1 MLSPT
6 RRTFLTSL
14 PAGILPAQIRRRN
27 LALVMFDDVGWR
39 DFGSYGDPRH
49 QTPNIDALASEGVR
63 FTQAYAA
70 CPVCRPSRAGLLTGR
85 NPVCSGIAGW
95 IPGRE
100 QWPTAKLITP
110 RTKTYLP
117 GGEVTLAEIL
127 QPHGYRTASVGK
139 WQLGGA
145 PDHLPEQQGF
155 HLNIGGDHHGANSC
169 YGPLAM
175 PGLEGR
181 DKSHHLTQEL
191 GKAERKFRR

>member
-1 MLSPT
+1 M
-6 RRTFLTSL
+6 
-14 PAGILPAQIRRRN
+14 Q
-27 LALVMFDDVGWR
+27 R
-39 DFGSYGDPRH
+39 DCQLDSRPGTVAHS
-49 QTPNIDALASEGVR
+49 QTD
-63 FTQAYAA
+63 Y
-70 CPVCRPSRAGLLTGR
+70 
-85 NPVCSGIAGW
+85 
-95 IPGRE
+95 
-100 QWPTAKLITP
+100 P

-117 GGEVTLAEIL
+117 GEEVTLAEIL